1 MPNDLLPLT
10 IAGVLD
16 FYVSNEYDFRNK
28 ECEAAFA
35 IVQKGFGRF
44 DGDH

>member
-1 MPNDLLPLT
+1 MTYYPWQLLVFLIFT
-10 IAGVLD
+10 FLMNMISEIKNV
-16 FYVSNEYDFRNK
+16 
-28 ECEAAFA
+28 EAAFA